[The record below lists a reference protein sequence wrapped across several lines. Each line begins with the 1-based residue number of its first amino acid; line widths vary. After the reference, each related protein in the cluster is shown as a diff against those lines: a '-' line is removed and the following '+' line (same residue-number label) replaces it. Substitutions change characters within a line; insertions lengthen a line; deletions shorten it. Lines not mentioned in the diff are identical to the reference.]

1 MNSISTMLGFIGR
14 KIKSLETEV
23 GKINSTL
30 DDVSPAPKVIPIER
44 GGTGCTTVYDV
55 KKTLDIETNV
65 HSTLVARNDTNLSS
79 EDKIIELVF
88 PDLTD
93 LDYPYHPDDNFA
105 VTLDGT
111 GGGRIRYTGVAR
123 VDLSM
128 YLTTGFKAD
137 SLVTM
142 KLYKNGNFTGMRFNI
157 RPSRENPYIICT
169 GTTLIDVNQ
178 GDVLSLRASVS
189 SGGGT
194 ISKGMGSDTRMIVSM
209 ARKL

>member
-1 MNSISTMLGFIGR
+1 MV
-14 KIKSLETEV
+14 KI
-23 GKINSTL
+23 IFR
-30 DDVSPAPKVIPIER
+30 PFFRPIER

-55 KKTLDIETNV
+55 KKTFGIETNV
-65 HSTLVARNDTNLSS
+65 RSILVARNNTNLSS
-79 EDKIIELVF
+79 EDKIIELDF

-93 LDYPYHPDDNFA
+93 LDYPYHPDGNFA

-111 GGGRIRYTGVAR
+111 GGGRICHTGVAR

-128 YLTTGFKAD
+128 YLTTGFKTD

-142 KLYKNGNFTGMRFNI
+142 KLYKNGNFTGMRTNV
-157 RPSRENPYIICT
+157 RPSRENPYITCI
-169 GTTLIDVNQ
+169 GTTLIDVNE

-189 SGGGT
+189 SGGG
-194 ISKGMGSDTRMIVSM
+194 IIGSGSDTRMIVSM

>member
-1 MNSISTMLGFIGR
+1 MNLISTMLGFIGR

-55 KKTLDIETNV
+55 KKTLGIETNV
-65 HSTLVARNDTNLSS
+65 HSILVAQNNTILSS
-79 EDKIIELVF
+79 GDKIIELDF

-93 LDYPYHPDDNFA
+93 LDYPYHPDGNSA

-111 GGGRIRYTGVAR
+111 GGGRICHTGVAR

-128 YLTTGFKAD
+128 YLTTGFKTD

-142 KLYKNGNFTGMRFNI
+142 KLYKNGNFTGMRTSV
-157 RPSRENPYIICT
+157 RPSRENPYITCI
-169 GTTLIDVNQ
+169 GTTLINVNE

-189 SGGGT
+189 SGGG
-194 ISKGMGSDTRMIVSM
+194 IIGSGSDTRMIVSM

>member
-1 MNSISTMLGFIGR
+1 MNLISTMLGFIGR
-14 KIKSLETEV
+14 KIKNLETEV
-23 GKINSTL
+23 GNINSTL

-55 KKTLDIETNV
+55 KKTLGIETNV
-65 HSTLVARNDTNLSS
+65 HSILVARDNTNLSS
-79 EDKIIELVF
+79 EDKIIKLVF

-128 YLTTGFKAD
+128 YLTTDFNTD

-142 KLYKNGNFTGMRFNI
+142 KLYKNGNFTGMRANV
-157 RPSRENPYIICT
+157 RPSRGNPFITCI
-169 GTTLIDVNQ
+169 GTTLINVNE
-178 GDVLSLRASVS
+178 GDVLSLRASVT
-189 SGGGT
+189 SGGG
-194 ISKGMGSDTRMIVSM
+194 IIGSGYDTRMIVSM

>member
-1 MNSISTMLGFIGR
+1 MNLISTMLGFIGR

-44 GGTGCTTVYDV
+44 GGTGATTVYDV
-55 KKTLDIETNV
+55 KKTFGIETNV
-65 HSTLVARNDTNLSS
+65 HSILVARNNTNLSS
-79 EDKIIELVF
+79 EDKIIELDF

-93 LDYPYHPDDNFA
+93 LDYPYHPDGNFA

-111 GGGRIRYTGVAR
+111 GGGRICHTGVAR

-128 YLTTGFKAD
+128 YLTTGFKTD

-142 KLYKNGNFTGMRFNI
+142 KLYKNGNFTGMRTNV
-157 RPSRENPYIICT
+157 RPSRENPYITCI
-169 GTTLIDVNQ
+169 GTTLINVNE

-189 SGGGT
+189 SGGG
-194 ISKGMGSDTRMIVSM
+194 IIGSGSDTRMIVSM

>member
-1 MNSISTMLGFIGR
+1 MNLISTMLGFIGR
-14 KIKSLETEV
+14 KIKNLETEV
-23 GKINSTL
+23 GNINSTL

-55 KKTLDIETNV
+55 KKTLGIETNV
-65 HSTLVARNDTNLSS
+65 HSILVARDNTNLSS
-79 EDKIIELVF
+79 EDKIIKLVF

-128 YLTTGFKAD
+128 YLTTGFNTD
-137 SLVTM
+137 SLVAM
-142 KLYKNGNFTGMRFNI
+142 KLYKNGNFTGMRTNV
-157 RPSRENPYIICT
+157 RPSRENPYITCI
-169 GTTLIDVNQ
+169 GTILINVNE
-178 GDVLSLRASVS
+178 GDVLSLRASVT
-189 SGGGT
+189 SGGG
-194 ISKGMGSDTRMIVSM
+194 IIGSGYDTRMIVSM

>member
-1 MNSISTMLGFIGR
+1 MNLISTMLGFIGR

-55 KKTLDIETNV
+55 KKTFGIETNV
-65 HSTLVARNDTNLSS
+65 HSILVARNNANLSS
-79 EDKIIELVF
+79 EDKIIELDF

-93 LDYPYHPDDNFA
+93 LDYPYHPDGNFA

-111 GGGRIRYTGVAR
+111 GGGRICHTGVAR

-128 YLTTGFKAD
+128 YLTTGFKTD

-142 KLYKNGNFTGMRFNI
+142 KLYKNGNFTGMRTNV
-157 RPSRENPYIICT
+157 RPSRENPYITCI
-169 GTTLIDVNQ
+169 GTTLINVNE

-189 SGGGT
+189 NGGGK
-194 ISKGMGSDTRMIVSM
+194 IGSGSDTRMIVSM